1 MKIKDIYKFLDQISP
16 FDTQEDWDNCGLN
29 IGELNDTVKKIY
41 ISLDIDS
48 EIIKN
53 IDKNSLIITHHPLIF
68 KSLKNINFD
77 SFPSNIIKKMVKK
90 DISLISMH
98 TNFDKSH
105 LNKYVCSDILGYKNF
120 SQKDFVCVVDI
131 DKGFDEF
138 YEEIKQKLNLDYK
151 KVVKVKDKIKSFAIT
166 TGAGASLLPY
176 IKADCFITGDIK
188 YHEAMYAREVG
199 INMIDIGHFES
210 EKYFSEILYKDIKDL
225 NIDIEI
231 LNTNNPFDYK

>member
-1 MKIKDIYKFLDQISP
+1 VKLKDLYNFLDQVSP
-16 FDTQEDWDNCGLN
+16 FDTQESWDNSGLN
-29 IGELNDTVKKIY
+29 VGNFGDTVEKIY
-41 ISLDIDS
+41 ISLDIDN
-48 EIIKN
+48 EIVEKVES
-53 IDKNSLIITHHPLIF
+53 NSLIITHHPLIF
-68 KSLKNINFD
+68 KPLKNIDFD
-77 SFPSNIIKKMVKK
+77 SFPSSMIKKLIKK
-90 DISLISMH
+90 DISLVSMH

-105 LNKYVCSDILGYKNF
+105 LNKFVCSDILGYKNF
-120 SQKDFVCVVDI
+120 SQSDFVCTVDV
-131 DKGFDEF
+131 DMEFDEF
-138 YEEIKQKLNLDYK
+138 FDDIKEKLDLDYK

-188 YHEAMYAREVG
+188 YHDAMYAREKG
-199 INMIDIGHFES
+199 ISMIDIGHYES